1 MDLINC
7 PVCKSTDLEKI
18 YDACSAP
25 VYCNLLWDDR
35 ESAVNCPKGSIQ
47 LQYCRRCGYI
57 FNSDFDTELLDYD
70 VEYENSLHFSRK
82 FETYAQSLAQRL
94 VEHYRLYD
102 KKIIEIGCGRGDFLK
117 LLCKL
122 GDNHGIGF
130 DPSYHEGTVDNDAS
144 GNIIIIKDYYGGKYS
159 SLEPDF
165 ILARQTVEHIPDP
178 VKFLRTILATTGN
191 KTIPLFIEVPNMVYT
206 LKNMFIWDII
216 YEHYSYFTPIS
227 VNALLAM
234 SGYNASL
241 ISDEFGGQFMGAH
254 AIPGEGEI
262 IDGSIFDKEV
272 DRFKCRYPEWIS
284 EWKAQVKKDINEGKN
299 IVVWGSGS
307 KGVTFLNILGMGS
320 GIEYAVDINPRKN
333 GRYIAGTGQKIISPQ
348 QLIDVKPDIVLIMN
362 PLYEQEI
369 RSTLANLKI
378 DPQVMII

>member
-1 MDLINC
+1 MNGINC
-7 PVCKSTDLEKI
+7 PVCKSADLEKI
-18 YDACSAP
+18 YEAHSAP
-25 VYCNLLWDDR
+25 VYCNLLWNDR
-35 ESAVNCPKGSIQ
+35 QSAVNCPKGSIW

-82 FETYAQSLAQRL
+82 FETYAQSLAERL
-94 VEHYRLYD
+94 VDHYNLYD

-130 DPSYHEGTVDNDAS
+130 DPSYHEGTVDNDVS

-191 KTIPLFIEVPNMVYT
+191 KPIPLFIEVPNMVYT

-227 VNALLAM
+227 MNALLAM

-262 IDGSIFDKEV
+262 IDGSIFEKEV
-272 DRFKCRYPEWIS
+272 DRFKCRYSEWIS
-284 EWKAQVKKDINEGKN
+284 EWKAQVKKDTGDGKN

-320 GIEYAVDINPRKN
+320 GIQYAVDINPRKN
-333 GRYIAGTGQKIISPQ
+333 SKYIAGTGQIIISPQ
-348 QLIDVKPDIVLIMN
+348 QLVDIKPDIVLIMN

-369 RSTLANLKI
+369 RSTLANLNI